1 MTLQMF
7 KLNEGRTMEK
17 AKSISEPQSLQELET
32 YHSNYVPTEL
42 ERQLEF
48 LDFNEGQSLR

>member
-1 MTLQMF
+1 MF
-7 KLNEGRTMEK
+7 KMTEARMMEK

-48 LDFNEGQSLR
+48 LDFNEGDQ